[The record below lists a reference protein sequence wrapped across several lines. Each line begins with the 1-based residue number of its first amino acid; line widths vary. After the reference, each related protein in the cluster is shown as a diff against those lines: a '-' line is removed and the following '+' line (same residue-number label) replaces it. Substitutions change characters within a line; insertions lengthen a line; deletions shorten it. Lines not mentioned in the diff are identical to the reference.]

1 MSTEITTH
9 PARRGEN
16 LRVFELGMEG
26 EDRS

>member
-1 MSTEITTH
+1 MSTEIRTH
-9 PARRGEN
+9 HARRGEN